1 MNRFGF
7 LKVAAAVPHVRIAD
21 CDYNAQHI
29 TELIRKGAD
38 RGASIILF
46 PELCITSYTCGDLI
60 QQPALLHAAE
70 QALGYILAQTR
81 ELPIVAIV
89 GMPVTY
95 GNALYNCAV
104 VFAQGRIHGV
114 VPKTYIPNY
123 SEFYEARC
131 FMSGEEI
138 GLATIRMCGQDT
150 DFGRN
155 MLFNIGGVKFGV
167 EICEDMWVPAAPSL
181 HQAVDGAQI
190 LFNLSASPEVLG
202 KHNYLLTLVKSQS
215 ARTQSAY
222 IYCSAGYGESSTD
235 LVFGGNGL
243 IVESGRML
251 RRTERFSTE
260 EQLIVADIDTEK
272 LLNSRRRTTTFAPHR
287 PAERII
293 VEIPLPENPANV
305 TLDREFSSHP
315 FVPQTPEEM
324 DESGRE
330 IINIQTMGL
339 AQRLQHTD
347 CKKVVIGVSGGL
359 DSTLALLIAVRTF
372 DRLGLDR
379 KGIIGVTMPG
389 FGTSNRTYRNSIA
402 LMRCL
407 GITSREI
414 SIRKACE
421 HGQVNE
427 AVIVGGGFI
436 GLEAAVAL
444 SDMWG
449 VKVSVVEMMDQML
462 PGVLS
467 HNMGKM
473 AAHDCEAHGLS
484 VYTSEKVVKLE
495 GKDGAVCKVITDKR
509 ELPAQL
515 VIFAAG
521 FLPNG
526 QLAKDAGLE
535 VAPFGA
541 VVVNEKMQ
549 TSDPD
554 IYAGGDCVAIKNLIT
569 GKLGYLPLGSMA
581 NRQGRVIG
589 TNLAGGDASFPGF
602 VGTWAVK
609 LFDMSFCGAGLT
621 VERARKEGYDA
632 ISVAVEQ
639 LDRAHFYPEKNMM
652 SLELVVDKSDR
663 RVLGIQ
669 GACTAGDAL
678 KARIDAVAAVLQ
690 YGKPT
695 VEDISNLEISY
706 APPFASAMDVVN
718 VVANV
723 ADNVLAGRVK
733 PITSEEFM
741 ALWEKRAENN
751 IFFID
756 ARPAKAGQAVQAV
769 HPEWHSISLEEMPS
783 RVNEVPKDRPVAIIC
798 NTGLRAYD
806 SVLILARNGITDVV
820 NAAGGMQAVLK
831 TGGKI

>member
-1 MNRFGF
+1 MKKFWAI
-7 LKVAAAVPHVRIAD
+7 LLAMMLVLSMVTVA
-21 CDYNAQHI
+21 
-29 TELIRKGAD
+29 
-38 RGASIILF
+38 GASEVTEGDTPTATGF
-46 PELCITSYTCGDLI
+46 TITVNPKDDVDHEYQVYQIFTADV
-60 QQPALLHAAE
+60 
-70 QALGYILAQTR
+70 
-81 ELPIVAIV
+81 VA
-89 GMPVTY
+89 
-95 GNALYNCAV
+95 
-104 VFAQGRIHGV
+104 
-114 VPKTYIPNY
+114 
-123 SEFYEARC
+123 
-131 FMSGEEI
+131 
-138 GLATIRMCGQDT
+138 
-150 DFGRN
+150 
-155 MLFNIGGVKFGV
+155 
-167 EICEDMWVPAAPSL
+167 
-181 HQAVDGAQI
+181 
-190 LFNLSASPEVLG
+190 
-202 KHNYLLTLVKSQS
+202 
-215 ARTQSAY
+215 
-222 IYCSAGYGESSTD
+222 
-235 LVFGGNGL
+235 
-243 IVESGRML
+243 
-251 RRTERFSTE
+251 
-260 EQLIVADIDTEK
+260 
-272 LLNSRRRTTTFAPHR
+272 
-287 PAERII
+287 
-293 VEIPLPENPANV
+293 
-305 TLDREFSSHP
+305 
-315 FVPQTPEEM
+315 
-324 DESGRE
+324 DESG
-330 IINIQTMGL
+330 
-339 AQRLQHTD
+339 A
-347 CKKVVIGVSGGL
+347 KVLTSVKWGANAKN
-359 DSTLALLIAVRTF
+359 DTAAVRTG
-372 DRLGLDR
+372 DPVPD
-379 KGIIGVTMPG
+379 
-389 FGTSNRTYRNSIA
+389 
-402 LMRCL
+402 
-407 GITSREI
+407 
-414 SIRKACE
+414 
-421 HGQVNE
+421 
-427 AVIVGGGFI
+427 AV
-436 GLEAAVAL
+436 LEAL
-444 SDMWG
+444 
-449 VKVSVVEMMDQML
+449 KTVSGTNQEKLAEITKYWYADSTPVDTFSSTKAA
-462 PGVLS
+462 PGKSKKLTPGYYLVRD
-467 HNMGKM
+467 NQ
-473 AAHDCEAHGLS
+473 A
-484 VYTSEKVVKLE
+484 KLE

-541 VVVNEKMQ
+541 IVVNEKMQ

>member
-1 MNRFGF
+1 M
-7 LKVAAAVPHVRIAD
+7 
-21 CDYNAQHI
+21 AQ
-29 TELIRKGAD
+29 K
-38 RGASIILF
+38 IL
-46 PELCITSYTCGDLI
+46 
-60 QQPALLHAAE
+60 
-70 QALGYILAQTR
+70 
-81 ELPIVAIV
+81 V
-89 GMPVTY
+89 
-95 GNALYNCAV
+95 
-104 VFAQGRIHGV
+104 
-114 VPKTYIPNY
+114 
-123 SEFYEARC
+123 
-131 FMSGEEI
+131 
-138 GLATIRMCGQDT
+138 
-150 DFGRN
+150 
-155 MLFNIGGVKFGV
+155 IGGVALGPKAACRCKRLMPDAEITLVDENLFISYGGCGIPYYVSGEVNNLDDLRATPYHTVRDPEFFRTMKGITVRNQTRAMAIDRAAKTLLVRNVVTGEEEKLPYDKLVLATGATPRMPPV
-167 EICEDMWVPAAPSL
+167 EGHDLKNV
-181 HQAVDGAQI
+181 
-190 LFNLSASPEVLG
+190 
-202 KHNYLLTLVKSQS
+202 LTLTRLE
-215 ARTQSAY
+215 A
-222 IYCSAGYGESSTD
+222 
-235 LVFGGNGL
+235 
-243 IVESGRML
+243 
-251 RRTERFSTE
+251 
-260 EQLIVADIDTEK
+260 AD
-272 LLNSRRRTTTFAPHR
+272 
-287 PAERII
+287 
-293 VEIPLPENPANV
+293 V
-305 TLDREFSSHP
+305 
-315 FVPQTPEEM
+315 
-324 DESGRE
+324 
-330 IINIQTMGL
+330 
-339 AQRLQHTD
+339 
-347 CKKVVIGVSGGL
+347 
-359 DSTLALLIAVRTF
+359 
-372 DRLGLDR
+372 
-379 KGIIGVTMPG
+379 
-389 FGTSNRTYRNSIA
+389 
-402 LMRCL
+402 
-407 GITSREI
+407 
-414 SIRKACE
+414 IRKACE

-541 VVVNEKMQ
+541 IVVNEKMQ

-690 YGKPT
+690 YGQAHRGRHLQPG
-695 VEDISNLEISY
+695 DLLR
-706 APPFASAMDVVN
+706 AAFR
-718 VVANV
+718 
-723 ADNVLAGRVK
+723 LRHGRGQRGGQRGRQRAGRPCEAHHLRRVHGAVGK
-733 PITSEEFM
+733 ARREQHLLHRRPSRQGRSGRAGRPSRM
-741 ALWEKRAENN
+741 ALHLSGR
-751 IFFID
+751 D
-756 ARPAKAGQAVQAV
+756 AQPGQRSAQG
-769 HPEWHSISLEEMPS
+769 PS
-783 RVNEVPKDRPVAIIC
+783 CGHHLQHR
-798 NTGLRAYD
+798 
-806 SVLILARNGITDVV
+806 SAR
-820 NAAGGMQAVLK
+820 L
-831 TGGKI
+831 

>member
-1 MNRFGF
+1 M
-7 LKVAAAVPHVRIAD
+7 
-21 CDYNAQHI
+21 AQ
-29 TELIRKGAD
+29 K
-38 RGASIILF
+38 IL
-46 PELCITSYTCGDLI
+46 
-60 QQPALLHAAE
+60 
-70 QALGYILAQTR
+70 
-81 ELPIVAIV
+81 V
-89 GMPVTY
+89 
-95 GNALYNCAV
+95 
-104 VFAQGRIHGV
+104 
-114 VPKTYIPNY
+114 
-123 SEFYEARC
+123 
-131 FMSGEEI
+131 
-138 GLATIRMCGQDT
+138 
-150 DFGRN
+150 
-155 MLFNIGGVKFGV
+155 IGGVALGPKAACRCKRLMPDAEITLVDENLFISYGGCGIPYYVSGEVNNLDDLRATPYHTVRDPEFFRTMKGITVRNQTRALAIDRAAKTLLVRNVVTGEEEKLPYDKLVLATGATPRMPPV
-167 EICEDMWVPAAPSL
+167 EGHDLKNV
-181 HQAVDGAQI
+181 
-190 LFNLSASPEVLG
+190 
-202 KHNYLLTLVKSQS
+202 LTLTRLE
-215 ARTQSAY
+215 A
-222 IYCSAGYGESSTD
+222 
-235 LVFGGNGL
+235 
-243 IVESGRML
+243 
-251 RRTERFSTE
+251 
-260 EQLIVADIDTEK
+260 AD
-272 LLNSRRRTTTFAPHR
+272 A
-287 PAERII
+287 
-293 VEIPLPENPANV
+293 
-305 TLDREFSSHP
+305 
-315 FVPQTPEEM
+315 
-324 DESGRE
+324 
-330 IINIQTMGL
+330 
-339 AQRLQHTD
+339 
-347 CKKVVIGVSGGL
+347 
-359 DSTLALLIAVRTF
+359 
-372 DRLGLDR
+372 
-379 KGIIGVTMPG
+379 
-389 FGTSNRTYRNSIA
+389 
-402 LMRCL
+402 
-407 GITSREI
+407 
-414 SIRKACE
+414 IRKACE
-421 HGQVNE
+421 HGQVSE

-484 VYTSEKVVKLE
+484 VYTAEKVVRLE
-495 GKDGAVCKVITDKR
+495 GEDGAVCKVITDKR

-526 QLAKDAGLE
+526 QLARDAGLE

-541 VVVNEKMQ
+541 IVVNEKMQ

-621 VERARKEGYDA
+621 VD
-632 ISVAVEQ
+632 VEQ
-639 LDRAHFYPEKNMM
+639 LDRAHFYPEKHMM
-652 SLELVVDKSDR
+652 SLELVVDRSDR

-678 KARIDAVAAVLQ
+678 KARVDAVAAVLQ

-695 VEDISNLEISY
+695 VEDISNLEVSY
-706 APPFASAMDVVN
+706 APPFAAAMDVVN
-718 VVANV
+718 VVGNV

-733 PITSEEFM
+733 PITAEEFM
-741 ALWEKRAENN
+741 DLWNKRAENN
-751 IFFID
+751 VFFID
-756 ARPAKAGQAVQAV
+756 ARPAKAGQAVQAQ

-783 RVNEVPKDRPVAIIC
+783 RVSEVPRDRPVAIIC